1 MYIKYVV
8 KLIETESRGACKMT
22 VVWED
27 AELAS
32 PTNTVQYTP
41 AYKAITPERQLRA
54 ALLLNYK

>member
-32 PTNTVQYTP
+32 PTKCNTHLHI
-41 AYKAITPERQLRA
+41 KQLPLRD
-54 ALLLNYK
+54 N